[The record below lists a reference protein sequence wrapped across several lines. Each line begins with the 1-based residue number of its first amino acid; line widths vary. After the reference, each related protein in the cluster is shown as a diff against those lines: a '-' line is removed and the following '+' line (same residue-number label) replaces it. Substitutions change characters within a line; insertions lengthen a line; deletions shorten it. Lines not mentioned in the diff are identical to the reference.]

1 MMKFLRSKSLLYELK
16 YMSYKFKPHKL
27 ILFFFTIIGAIV
39 VSLGDAQAFFTAKD
53 GLVPEK
59 WTFVKQPSN
68 ARGIAIAIV
77 VAPYIIVLYSSNRET
92 EEENQNIFQITHRIT
107 LPFFEEDLNKFLEV
121 IRGKFS
127 LSSSARMYIM
137 MPIRTKLGQWHFEII
152 TTTKIYDS
160 TEKGIRLKLDEG
172 SIGCAF
178 QAMNSNE
185 RHKAQ
190 CIDITNLHNLPANYK
205 HLSQNNKDLV
215 RRNNKC
221 YVVVPIFDRFFLN
234 SLFIV
239 DTNDSSDLDTLKK
252 EELHRDVFNWIGNE
266 PILLSLIWRLKNNGR

>member
-1 MMKFLRSKSLLYELK
+1 MKFIRSKSLLYELK

-27 ILFFFTIIGAIV
+27 LLFFFTIIGSIV

-53 GLVPEK
+53 SLVPQN
-59 WTFVKQPSN
+59 WSFVKQPSN
-68 ARGIAIAIV
+68 ARGIAIAIII
-77 VAPYIIVLYSSNRET
+77 APCILLWHSSNRDT
-92 EEENQNIFQITHRIT
+92 EQENQNIAQITQRIT
-107 LPFFEEDLNKFLEV
+107 LPFFEEDLNKFLES
-121 IRGKFS
+121 IRVKFS
-127 LSSSARMYIM
+127 LTNSARMYIM
-137 MPIRTKLGQWHFEII
+137 MPIRTKFGQWELQII
-152 TTTKIYDS
+152 TNTKNYDI

-178 QAMNSNE
+178 QEMNSNE

-205 HLSQNNKDLV
+205 HLTQNNKDLV
-215 RRNNKC
+215 RRDNKC
-221 YVVVPIFDRFFLN
+221 YVVVPIFDKIFLN

-239 DTNDSSDLDTLKK
+239 DTNDPSDLDTLKK
-252 EELHRDVFNWIGNE
+252 EELHREIFNWIGNE

>member
-1 MMKFLRSKSLLYELK
+1 MKFIRSKSFLYELK

-27 ILFFFTIIGAIV
+27 LLFFFTIIGSIV

-53 GLVPEK
+53 SLVPQN
-59 WTFVKQPSN
+59 WSFVKQPSN
-68 ARGIAIAIV
+68 ARGIAIAII
-77 VAPYIIVLYSSNRET
+77 VAPCILLWHSSNRDT
-92 EEENQNIFQITHRIT
+92 EQENQNIAQITQRIT
-107 LPFFEEDLNKFLEV
+107 LPFFEEDLNKFLES
-121 IRGKFS
+121 IRVKFS
-127 LSSSARMYIM
+127 LTNSARMYIM
-137 MPIRTKLGQWHFEII
+137 MPIRTKFGQWELQII
-152 TTTKIYDS
+152 TNTKNYDI

-178 QAMNSNE
+178 QEMNSNE

-205 HLSQNNKDLV
+205 HLTQNNKDLV
-215 RRNNKC
+215 RRDNKC
-221 YVVVPIFDRFFLN
+221 YVVVPIFDKIFLN

-239 DTNDSSDLDTLKK
+239 DTNDPSDLDTLKK
-252 EELHRDVFNWIGNE
+252 EELHREIFNWIGNE